1 VHRRFKKSAAKFKE
15 FCMDKKKTIIGS
27 RFQELNR
34 ETAHNCTVISQQP
47 KFDSPHCEARFRR
60 ALRNVPSKAYIKRE
74 EMKAVLCVR
83 PYNLLELG
91 ASVNREGLEQCHAT
105 RKILRY
111 LDKNK
116 EECLKFEHYS
126 KN

>member
-1 VHRRFKKSAAKFKE
+1 MKKEKA
-15 FCMDKKKTIIGS
+15 IINS
-27 RFQELNR
+27 QQQEINQ
-34 ETAHNCTVISQQP
+34 ENTHNCTVISHQP
-47 KFDSPHCEARFRR
+47 KFDSPHCEEKFRR

-74 EMKAVLCVR
+74 GLKSVLCVR

-91 ASVNREGLEQCHAT
+91 ASVNRQGLEQCPAT

-116 EECLKFEHYS
+116 EEFLKFEHS

>member
-1 VHRRFKKSAAKFKE
+1 MKKEKAV
-15 FCMDKKKTIIGS
+15 INS
-27 RFQELNR
+27 RYQEINL
-34 ETAHNCTVISQQP
+34 ETSHNCEALSQQP
-47 KFDSPHCEARFRR
+47 KFDSPQCEAKFRR
-60 ALRNVPSKAYIKRE
+60 ALRNVPSKAYIRRE
-74 EMKAVLCVR
+74 EMKSVLCVR

-91 ASVNREGLEQCHAT
+91 ASVNRQGLEQCPAT

-116 EECLKFEHYS
+116 EEFLKFEHS